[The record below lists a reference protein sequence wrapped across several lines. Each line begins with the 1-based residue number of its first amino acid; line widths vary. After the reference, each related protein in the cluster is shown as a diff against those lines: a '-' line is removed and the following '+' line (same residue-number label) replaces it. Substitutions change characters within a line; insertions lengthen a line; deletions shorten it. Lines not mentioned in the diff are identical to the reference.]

1 MNNNLFIKITVGFL
15 LFGLSISKLSAQG
28 AQKIGEN
35 PFTLNPS
42 AIFEIESST
51 KGFLPPRMTRMQLN
65 TIAPT
70 KGLIVYCTDCN
81 TMSGSE
87 LMVSNGLT
95 WTTLIGSNLTY
106 NKVMVGNGFGQAQER
121 ASTGTGNVVFSDSP
135 IFTGTPSFPL
145 GTFGVTPPVGNN
157 STAFATTAFVNSA
170 IISSTIPDAT
180 TTAKGKVQLAG
191 DLTGTAD
198 LPIIAN
204 NKITTS
210 KILDGNVTY
219 SKIQNVTSG
228 KLLGRTSTGS
238 GTVEEI
244 PTTGSGSVVF
254 SNSPTFSGAITLPSG
269 SSATTQTAGNSS
281 TAIATT
287 EFVTSAVSVATIA
300 DATTTTKGKVKL
312 AGDLTGT
319 ADLPIIADSKITT
332 SKIADSNVTYSKIQ
346 NVTSGKLLGRTSAGS
361 GTIEEIATTGSGN
374 VVLSNA
380 PTFTGA
386 ITLPAGSTATTQT
399 SGNSSTALATTEFV
413 TNAVSIATIADA
425 TTTTKGKVKLA
436 GDLTG
441 TADLPIIADNKIV
454 TSKIL
459 DSNVTYAKIQN
470 VTSNKILGRTTA
482 GSGTVEELSTTGT
495 GNVVLS
501 NAPTFTGAIALPS
514 GSTATTLGLGN
525 SSTAIATTAFVAN
538 SIALSTVADATTT
551 SKGKIQLAG
560 DLTGTAA
567 APLIGDDKI
576 ITSKIL
582 DANVTYAKIQDVN
595 SGKILGRTSSG
606 AGVVE
611 EVTTTGTGSV
621 VMSDSPTFTGT
632 PVLPAGTTAAT
643 QTIGDSSTAIATT
656 EFVANA
662 NATNANLTGDV
673 TSVGN
678 VTTLS
683 ASGVTAGT
691 YGSNLSIPVITVDAK
706 GRITTLT
713 TNTISPA
720 LQEESVEYSVQ
731 LDGETSF
738 DLSHTPS
745 QTTLVRMYINGV
757 LISQSASSLNNTT
770 MTYNPASN
778 GNYNLTSGDRIQFY
792 YYF

>member
-1 MNNNLFIKITVGFL
+1 
-15 LFGLSISKLSAQG
+15 
-28 AQKIGEN
+28 
-35 PFTLNPS
+35 
-42 AIFEIESST
+42 
-51 KGFLPPRMTRMQLN
+51 MQLN
-65 TIAPT
+65 TIPPT
-70 KGLIVYCTDCN
+70 KGLMVYCTDCN
-81 TMSGSE
+81 SVSGSE
-87 LMVSNGLT
+87 LMVSNGVT
-95 WTTLIGSNLTY
+95 WTTLIGSNLTF

-135 IFTGTPSFPL
+135 IFSGTPSFPL
-145 GTFGVTPPVGNN
+145 GTIGVTPPAGNN
-157 STAFATTAFVNSA
+157 STLLATTAFVNSS
-170 IISSTIPDAT
+170 IFSSTIPDAT
-180 TTAKGKVQLAG
+180 TTGKGKLQLAG

-204 NKITTS
+204 NKITTA
-210 KILDGNVTY
+210 KILDANVTY

-228 KLLGRTSTGS
+228 KLLGRTSSGS
-238 GTVEEI
+238 GIIEEI
-244 PTTGSGSVVF
+244 GTTGTGNVVL
-254 SNSPTFSGAITLPSG
+254 SDSPTFTGTPVLPSTTT
-269 SSATTQTAGNSS
+269 AITQTAGNSS

-287 EFVTSAVSVATIA
+287 EFVTNAVSVATIA

-319 ADLPIIADSKITT
+319 ADLPIIADNKIIT
-332 SKIADSNVTYSKIQ
+332 SKILDSNVTYSKIQ

-361 GTIEEIATTGSGN
+361 GTIEEIGTTGTGN
-374 VVLSNA
+374 VVLSNN
-380 PTFTGA
+380 PTFTSA
-386 ITLPAGSTATTQT
+386 ITLPTGSIATTQT
-399 SGNSSTALATTEFV
+399 SGNSSTAIATTEFV
-413 TNAVSIATIADA
+413 TTAVSAATIADA

-470 VTSNKILGRTTA
+470 VTPNKILGRTSA
-482 GSGTVEELSTTGT
+482 GSGAVEELATTGT

-560 DLTGTAA
+560 DLTGTASE
-567 APLIGDDKI
+567 PLIGDDKI

-595 SGKILGRTSSG
+595 TGKILGRTSTG

-611 EVTTTGTGSV
+611 EVSTTGTGSV
-621 VMSDSPTFTGT
+621 VLSDSPTFTGN
-632 PVLPAGTTAAT
+632 PVLPAGTTTTT
-643 QTIGDSSTAIATT
+643 QTTGNSSTALATT

-678 VTTLS
+678 NTTLS

-720 LQEESVEYSVQ
+720 LQEESVEYSV
-731 LDGETSF
+731 LVDGENTF
-738 DLSHTPS
+738 ELSHTPS
-745 QTTLVRMYINGV
+745 STTLVRMYINGV
-757 LISQSASSLNNTT
+757 LISQAASSRLDAT
-770 MTYNPASN
+770 MTYDPSLN
-778 GNYNLTSGDRIQFY
+778 GNYNLTTGDRIQFY